1 MTATNNKSFTLTR
14 YGEYSLL
21 ISAMLTIMVGA
32 AIAPGLTTISQQL
45 GVQEYAPLLITLP
58 ALGAILFA
66 PVFGTLIDK
75 IGARKTLLISLWGYF
90 IFGCA
95 GA

>member
-66 PVFGTLIDK
+66 MN
-75 IGARKTLLISLWGYF
+75 
-90 IFGCA
+90 
-95 GA
+95 